1 MATAFFL
8 KDYQEKAVDFAVKNF
23 YCILALDPGLG
34 KTLCAIETRNRL
46 NLNCLVICPSYLI
59 LNWKKELTKWSP
71 ESNVTIFKSGKQ
83 IYEVVDTD
91 FILISYD
98 LVQKAQ
104 HLFEWADMVVL
115 DEAPAIKSMKAK
127 RTEFIHKN
135 VYENSIKHLLLL
147 TGTPI
152 KNRVQEFYSLL
163 ALCNYNPAEP
173 ESKFLD
179 QYPDEI
185 TFADKFSYRQN
196 FDIQLKNGQRIP
208 IIKWTGLKD
217 VEELKTHLDGK
228 YFRVKSSDV
237 LDLPPVIYKDFFV
250 SEADDEDLIK
260 EFYNYF
266 DDPDEYKH
274 LYYEDPEEYND
285 LKKKSTSSV
294 MPNAKMNAALKKV
307 PFTIKYATDLLE
319 ETDCILIY
327 SDHVLAAEEIA
338 KAFGTT
344 ALTGKIQASR
354 RSQMADDFQNGTG
367 KVLVA
372 TIGSMKEGKDLF
384 RANHIIFN
392 DICWV
397 PMDLK
402 QVVYRIQRLGQKRHC
417 TVHRVLGSPQDYQ
430 ILKTLE
436 EKIEVIERAT

>member
-1 MATAFFL
+1 MSTALL
-8 KDYQEKAVDFAVKNF
+8 KDYQNRAVDFSVKNP
-23 YCILALDPGLG
+23 YVIIALDPGLG
-34 KTLCAIETRNRL
+34 KTLVAIETRNRL
-46 NLNCLVICPSYLI
+46 KLNCLVICPSYLI
-59 LNWKKELTKWSP
+59 LNWKKELAKWSP
-71 ESNVTIFKSGKQ
+71 ESSVTIFKTGKE
-83 IYEVVDTD
+83 IYEVCDTD
-91 FILISYD
+91 FVLISYD
-98 LVQKAQ
+98 LVQKAD
-104 HLFEWADMVVL
+104 HLFEWSDMVVL

-135 VYENSIKHLLLL
+135 VYENSIKHLMLL

-163 ALCNYNPAEP
+163 SLCNYNPAEP

-179 QYPDEI
+179 YYPDEI

-217 VEELKTHLDGK
+217 VEELKTHLAGK
-228 YFRVKSSDV
+228 YFRIKSEDV

-250 SEADDEDLIK
+250 SEADDEALIK

-266 DDPDEYKH
+266 DDPDDYKH
-274 LYYEDPEEYND
+274 LYHEDPEEYHE

-344 ALTGKIQASR
+344 ALTGKIEANK
-354 RSQMADDFQNGTG
+354 RSQMADDFQNGNG
-367 KVLVA
+367 RVLVA

-384 RANHIIFN
+384 RASHIIFN
-392 DICWV
+392 DVCWV
-397 PMDLK
+397 SGDIT
-402 QVVYRIQRLGQKRHC
+402 QVIYRIQRLGQKRHC
-417 TVHRVLGSPQDYQ
+417 TIHRVLGSPQDHQ

-436 EKIEVIERAT
+436 EKMEVIERAT